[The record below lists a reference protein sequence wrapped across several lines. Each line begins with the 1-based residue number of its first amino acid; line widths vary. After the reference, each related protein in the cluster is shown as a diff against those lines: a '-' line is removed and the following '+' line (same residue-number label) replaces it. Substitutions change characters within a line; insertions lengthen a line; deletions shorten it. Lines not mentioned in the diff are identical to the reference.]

1 MRSTT
6 TIGIAMKA
14 SVEIRKPSRVAS
26 CSGRCE
32 NDEMASSEKRS
43 ILETVYLVSPA

>member
-14 SVEIRKPSRVAS
+14 SVEITKPSSVAS

-32 NDEMASSEKRS
+32 NDEIASSEKRS
-43 ILETVYLVSPA
+43 IFDSVYFVSPA